1 MRVAAA
7 KLACALASLVA
18 VLAQTSTT
26 SDSSSTAAD
35 ASASLATTITGGGTV
50 VSTSAA
56 ASSTASSTSAEIPRP
71 TANITTGANQDLR
84 LWPPVGGLTMCERVT
99 FAFTGPS
106 VPKTCGVYVSNTSTY
121 IQQIPLGGSYTS
133 LTAGEFSW
141 LVDLPAGLSVVVQ
154 FWVTLNG
161 AVTQFSLPPI
171 IVGPSSDNSCLGTG
185 QGQNT
190 QSIISYASSL
200 NDSFVWTPPSAT
212 STSKG
217 SSTNVGA
224 IAGGT
229 IGGVALLLAA
239 LLGVYLLRT
248 RHRARTASPP
258 PPDGE
263 DKAWEPG
270 TGSLS
275 YAQLVAMNYSGHGQ
289 AQPHGGA
296 HVEPYQS
303 HHPQQPS
310 AFAAEPMPA
319 EPAQS
324 TPSRTPLSPG
334 GTTDFGASS
343 STGTGTTGLANPSS
357 FASRSQR
364 G

>member
-7 KLACALASLVA
+7 QLACAFASLVA
-18 VLAQTSTT
+18 VVAQTSTT
-26 SDSSSTAAD
+26 SDSS
-35 ASASLATTITGGGTV
+35 SASLATTITGGGTV

-56 ASSTASSTSAEIPRP
+56 ASSAPSSTSVDIPRP
-71 TANITTGANQDLR
+71 TANLTTGANQDLR

-121 IQQIPLGGSYTS
+121 IQQIPLGGAYTS
-133 LTAGEFSW
+133 LTAGEFGW

-171 IVGPSSDNSCLGTG
+171 VVGPSSDNSCLGTG

-190 QSIISYASSL
+190 QSIISYASAL
-200 NDSFVWTPPSAT
+200 NESYVFKPPSAT
-212 STSKG
+212 SASKG

-289 AQPHGGA
+289 GQGHGGA
-296 HVEPYQS
+296 QVVPYQS
-303 HHPQQPS
+303 HYLQQPS
-310 AFAAEPMPA
+310 TFAAEPMPA
-319 EPAQS
+319 EPAPS

-334 GTTDFGASS
+334 GTTGFGAAPSVG
-343 STGTGTTGLANPSS
+343 TGTAPGTTGLANPAS

>member
-1 MRVAAA
+1 MRLAAA
-7 KLACALASLVA
+7 QLACAFASLVA
-18 VLAQTSTT
+18 VLAQSSTT
-26 SDSSSTAAD
+26 SDSS
-35 ASASLATTITGGGTV
+35 SASLATTITGGGTV

-56 ASSTASSTSAEIPRP
+56 TTSAASSTSVDIPRP
-71 TANITTGANQDLR
+71 TANLTSGANQDLR
-84 LWPPVGGLTMCERVT
+84 LWPPVGGLKMCERVT

-121 IQQIPLGGSYTS
+121 IQQIPLGGAYTS
-133 LTAGEFSW
+133 LTAGEFGW

-154 FWVTLNG
+154 F
-161 AVTQFSLPPI
+161 
-171 IVGPSSDNSCLGTG
+171 C
-185 QGQNT
+185 QNT
-190 QSIISYASSL
+190 QSIISYASAL
-200 NDSFVWTPPSAT
+200 NTSYVYTPPSAM
-212 STSKG
+212 SDSK
-217 SSTNVGA
+217 SSSANVGA

-275 YAQLVAMNYSGHGQ
+275 YAQLVAMNYAGQGHGQ
-289 AQPHGGA
+289 GLGTAQ
-296 HVEPYQS
+296 VEPYQS
-303 HHPQQPS
+303 HHLQQPS

-319 EPAQS
+319 TPAPT

-334 GTTDFGASS
+334 GTTEFGAAPSA
-343 STGTGTTGLANPSS
+343 GTGKGSATTGLANPAS